1 MFFYDNVYL
10 RGRSILSDIE
20 NDYMYLKLSKVKNL
34 INIILVITTIL
45 YIAYFFRPL
54 TAFYLPIII
63 ETILVFSITFIATT
77 VFKFSN
83 KKIFKLISMYLLL
96 IAILKFISLVYLMF
110 FFGEKEII
118 QCLNLKILAICNV
131 LESIYCF
138 MIIVYVKYVN
148 LNMKLIV
155 VFFTIISL
163 VSICLFDVIVFGV
176 ISTVLLLLILYL
188 LKDFKIFKNNLLNYL
203 KLFII
208 INLSLVL
215 IYALVYIFNLEAL
228 LLLIYILKI
237 LIYLIIY
244 VWISEMLITKP
255 YKTLHQDIIDKNK
268 KLKILNKKMEESN
281 NEFKEFKEKL
291 KDNET
296 YFKNFINNAPM
307 SIVILNNHNYR
318 IFSINKQFSNELN
331 LKNNRQVINRNLF
344 KIINIE
350 NKDEFLITKKG
361 EASYSSGK
369 IDIFWQL
376 NILLQTKDYLII
388 SMKNI
393 TEFKFSEKIKFDLG
407 KRKLSEKI
415 KNDFLSSISHDLKT
429 PINVIYS
436 SVQVQEKFYVDEN
449 INKIGHYNQVNKE
462 NCITLMRLANNL
474 IDSSKIDYDYLKP
487 NFKVYNIVTLVE
499 DSILN
504 LAEYIKEKKL
514 TYIFDTDEEEL
525 YVKCDQEFIQRIILN
540 LISNSIKYTKRGGI
554 RVQIKSNRNKVIID
568 FTDTGEGMDKDFI
581 EKAFL
586 RYSKGNKKGIKNKS
600 TGIGLYIVKSL
611 VELQNGTIYINSIK
625 DAGTN
630 VRLEFSREKNCG
642 IQSGI

>member
-1 MFFYDNVYL
+1 M
-10 RGRSILSDIE
+10 SDIE

-188 LKDFKIFKNNLLNYL
+188 LKDFKLFKNNLLNYL

-208 INLSLVL
+208 VNLSLVL

-228 LLLIYILKI
+228 LLLIYVLKI

-307 SIVILNNHNYR
+307 SIVILNNHNHR

-369 IDIFWQL
+369 IEIFWQL

-504 LAEYIKEKKL
+504 LAEYIKEKNL

>member
-1 MFFYDNVYL
+1 M
-10 RGRSILSDIE
+10 SDIE

-34 INIILVITTIL
+34 INIILVIATIL
-45 YIAYFFRPL
+45 YIVYFFRPL

-188 LKDFKIFKNNLLNYL
+188 LKDFKLFKNNLLNYL

-228 LLLIYILKI
+228 LLLIYVLKI

-244 VWISEMLITKP
+244 VWISEMLIKKP

-307 SIVILNNHNYR
+307 SIVTLNNHNYR

-369 IDIFWQL
+369 IEIFWQL

-554 RVQIKSNRNKVIID
+554 RVQIKSNRNKVVID

>member
-34 INIILVITTIL
+34 INIILVIATIL
-45 YIAYFFRPL
+45 YIVYFFRPL

-228 LLLIYILKI
+228 LLLIYVLKI

-307 SIVILNNHNYR
+307 SIVTLNNHNYR

-369 IDIFWQL
+369 IEIFWQL

>member
-1 MFFYDNVYL
+1 M
-10 RGRSILSDIE
+10 SDIE

-34 INIILVITTIL
+34 INIILVIATIL
-45 YIAYFFRPL
+45 YIVYFFRPL

-188 LKDFKIFKNNLLNYL
+188 LKDFKLFKNNLLNYL

-208 INLSLVL
+208 VNLSLVL

-228 LLLIYILKI
+228 LLLIYVLKI

-307 SIVILNNHNYR
+307 SIVILNNHNHR

-642 IQSGI
+642 IQSRI

>member
-34 INIILVITTIL
+34 INIILVIATIL
-45 YIAYFFRPL
+45 YIVYFFRPL

-188 LKDFKIFKNNLLNYL
+188 LKDFKLFKNNLLNYL

-208 INLSLVL
+208 VNLSLVL

-228 LLLIYILKI
+228 LLLIYVLKI

-307 SIVILNNHNYR
+307 SIVILNNHNHR

-642 IQSGI
+642 IQSRI

>member
-1 MFFYDNVYL
+1 M
-10 RGRSILSDIE
+10 SDIE

-34 INIILVITTIL
+34 INIILVIATIL
-45 YIAYFFRPL
+45 YIVYFFRPL

-228 LLLIYILKI
+228 LLLIYVLKI

-307 SIVILNNHNYR
+307 SIVILNNHNHR

-350 NKDEFLITKKG
+350 NKDEFLITKRG

-369 IDIFWQL
+369 IEIFWQL

>member
-1 MFFYDNVYL
+1 M
-10 RGRSILSDIE
+10 SDIE

-34 INIILVITTIL
+34 INIILVIATIL
-45 YIAYFFRPL
+45 YIVYFFRPL

-244 VWISEMLITKP
+244 VWISEMLIKKP

-307 SIVILNNHNYR
+307 SIVTLNNHNYR

-369 IDIFWQL
+369 IEIFWQL

>member
-34 INIILVITTIL
+34 INIILVIATIL
-45 YIAYFFRPL
+45 YIVYFFRPL

-188 LKDFKIFKNNLLNYL
+188 LKDFKLFKNNLLNYL

-208 INLSLVL
+208 VNLSLVL

-228 LLLIYILKI
+228 LLLIYVLKI

-307 SIVILNNHNYR
+307 SIVILNNHNHR

-361 EASYSSGK
+361 DASYSSGK

>member
-1 MFFYDNVYL
+1 M
-10 RGRSILSDIE
+10 SDIE

-34 INIILVITTIL
+34 INIILVIATIL
-45 YIAYFFRPL
+45 YIVYFFRPL

-228 LLLIYILKI
+228 LLLIYVLKI

-244 VWISEMLITKP
+244 VWISEMLIKKP

-307 SIVILNNHNYR
+307 SIVTLNNHNYR

-369 IDIFWQL
+369 IEIFWQL

>member
-1 MFFYDNVYL
+1 M
-10 RGRSILSDIE
+10 SDIE

-34 INIILVITTIL
+34 INIILVIATIL
-45 YIAYFFRPL
+45 YIVYFFRPL

-155 VFFTIISL
+155 IFFTIISL

-188 LKDFKIFKNNLLNYL
+188 LKDFKLFKNNLLNYL

-228 LLLIYILKI
+228 LFLIYILKI
-237 LIYLIIY
+237 FIYLIIY

-350 NKDEFLITKKG
+350 NKDEFLITKRG

-369 IDIFWQL
+369 IEIFWQL

>member
-1 MFFYDNVYL
+1 M
-10 RGRSILSDIE
+10 SDIE

-34 INIILVITTIL
+34 INIILVIATIL

-436 SVQVQEKFYVDEN
+436 SVQVQEKFYVNEN
-449 INKIGHYNQVNKE
+449 INKICHYNQVNKE

-504 LAEYIKEKKL
+504 LAEYIKEKNL

-554 RVQIKSNRNKVIID
+554 RVQIKSNRNKVVID

>member
-1 MFFYDNVYL
+1 M
-10 RGRSILSDIE
+10 SDIE

-34 INIILVITTIL
+34 INIILVIATIL
-45 YIAYFFRPL
+45 YIVYFFRPL

-188 LKDFKIFKNNLLNYL
+188 LKDFKLFKNNLLNYL

-208 INLSLVL
+208 VNLSLVL

-228 LLLIYILKI
+228 LLLIYVLKI

-307 SIVILNNHNYR
+307 SIVILNNHNNR

-361 EASYSSGK
+361 DASYSSGK

>member
-1 MFFYDNVYL
+1 
-10 RGRSILSDIE
+10 
-20 NDYMYLKLSKVKNL
+20 
-34 INIILVITTIL
+34 
-45 YIAYFFRPL
+45 
-54 TAFYLPIII
+54 
-63 ETILVFSITFIATT
+63 
-77 VFKFSN
+77 
-83 KKIFKLISMYLLL
+83 
-96 IAILKFISLVYLMF
+96 
-110 FFGEKEII
+110 
-118 QCLNLKILAICNV
+118 
-131 LESIYCF
+131 
-138 MIIVYVKYVN
+138 
-148 LNMKLIV
+148 
-155 VFFTIISL
+155 
-163 VSICLFDVIVFGV
+163 
-176 ISTVLLLLILYL
+176 
-188 LKDFKIFKNNLLNYL
+188 
-203 KLFII
+203 
-208 INLSLVL
+208 
-215 IYALVYIFNLEAL
+215 
-228 LLLIYILKI
+228 
-237 LIYLIIY
+237 
-244 VWISEMLITKP
+244 
-255 YKTLHQDIIDKNK
+255 
-268 KLKILNKKMEESN
+268 
-281 NEFKEFKEKL
+281 
-291 KDNET
+291 
-296 YFKNFINNAPM
+296 
-307 SIVILNNHNYR
+307 
-318 IFSINKQFSNELN
+318 
-331 LKNNRQVINRNLF
+331 
-344 KIINIE
+344 
-350 NKDEFLITKKG
+350 
-361 EASYSSGK
+361 
-369 IDIFWQL
+369 
-376 NILLQTKDYLII
+376 
-388 SMKNI
+388 
-393 TEFKFSEKIKFDLG
+393 
-407 KRKLSEKI
+407 
-415 KNDFLSSISHDLKT
+415 
-429 PINVIYS
+429 YS

>member
-1 MFFYDNVYL
+1 M
-10 RGRSILSDIE
+10 SDIE

-188 LKDFKIFKNNLLNYL
+188 LKDFKLFKNNLLNYL

-208 INLSLVL
+208 VNLSLVL

-307 SIVILNNHNYR
+307 SIVILNNHNHR

-350 NKDEFLITKKG
+350 NKDEFLITKRG

-369 IDIFWQL
+369 IEIFWQL

>member
-1 MFFYDNVYL
+1 M
-10 RGRSILSDIE
+10 SDIE

-307 SIVILNNHNYR
+307 SIVILNNHNHR

-611 VELQNGTIYINSIK
+611 AELQNGTIYINSIK

>member
-1 MFFYDNVYL
+1 M
-10 RGRSILSDIE
+10 SDIE

-34 INIILVITTIL
+34 INIILVIATIL
-45 YIAYFFRPL
+45 YIVYFFRPL

-155 VFFTIISL
+155 IFFTIISL

-228 LLLIYILKI
+228 LLLIYVLKI

-350 NKDEFLITKKG
+350 NKDEFLITKRG

-369 IDIFWQL
+369 IEIFWQL

>member
-1 MFFYDNVYL
+1 MN
-10 RGRSILSDIE
+10 DIE

-34 INIILVITTIL
+34 INIILVIATIL
-45 YIAYFFRPL
+45 YIVYFFRPL

-188 LKDFKIFKNNLLNYL
+188 LKDFKLFKNNLLNYL

-244 VWISEMLITKP
+244 VWISEMLIKKP

-307 SIVILNNHNYR
+307 SIVTLNNHNYR

-369 IDIFWQL
+369 IEIFWQL

>member
-1 MFFYDNVYL
+1 M
-10 RGRSILSDIE
+10 SDIE

-34 INIILVITTIL
+34 INIILVIATIL
-45 YIAYFFRPL
+45 YIVYFFRPL

-208 INLSLVL
+208 VNLSLVL

-228 LLLIYILKI
+228 LLLIYVLKI

-307 SIVILNNHNYR
+307 SIVILNNHNHR

-350 NKDEFLITKKG
+350 NKDEFLITKRG

-369 IDIFWQL
+369 IEIFWQL

-415 KNDFLSSISHDLKT
+415 KNNFLSSISHDLKT

>member
-1 MFFYDNVYL
+1 M
-10 RGRSILSDIE
+10 SDIE

-34 INIILVITTIL
+34 INIILVIATIL
-45 YIAYFFRPL
+45 YIVYFFRPL

-188 LKDFKIFKNNLLNYL
+188 LKDFKLFKNNLLNYL

-228 LLLIYILKI
+228 LLLIYVLKI

-307 SIVILNNHNYR
+307 SIVTLNNHNYR

-344 KIINIE
+344 EIINIE

-369 IDIFWQL
+369 IEIFWQL

-554 RVQIKSNRNKVIID
+554 RVQIKSNRNKVVID

>member
-34 INIILVITTIL
+34 INIILVIATIL
-45 YIAYFFRPL
+45 CIAYFFRPL

-188 LKDFKIFKNNLLNYL
+188 LKDFKLFKNNLLNYL

-208 INLSLVL
+208 VNLSLVL

-255 YKTLHQDIIDKNK
+255 YKILHQDIIDKNK

-307 SIVILNNHNYR
+307 SIVILNNHNHR

-350 NKDEFLITKKG
+350 NKDEFLITKRG

-369 IDIFWQL
+369 IEIFWQL

>member
-34 INIILVITTIL
+34 INIILVIATIL
-45 YIAYFFRPL
+45 CIAYFFRPL

-255 YKTLHQDIIDKNK
+255 YKILHQDIIDKNK

>member
-1 MFFYDNVYL
+1 M
-10 RGRSILSDIE
+10 SDIE

-34 INIILVITTIL
+34 INIILVIATIL
-45 YIAYFFRPL
+45 YIVYFFRPL

-307 SIVILNNHNYR
+307 SIVILNNHNHR
-318 IFSINKQFSNELN
+318 IFSINKQFLNELN

-369 IDIFWQL
+369 IDVFWQL

-504 LAEYIKEKKL
+504 LAEYIKEKNL

>member
-1 MFFYDNVYL
+1 M
-10 RGRSILSDIE
+10 SDIE

-34 INIILVITTIL
+34 INIILVIATIL
-45 YIAYFFRPL
+45 YIVYFFRPL

-188 LKDFKIFKNNLLNYL
+188 LKDFKLFKNNLLNYL

-208 INLSLVL
+208 VNLSLVL

-255 YKTLHQDIIDKNK
+255 YKILHQDIIDKNK

>member
-1 MFFYDNVYL
+1 M
-10 RGRSILSDIE
+10 SDIE

-34 INIILVITTIL
+34 INIILVIATIL
-45 YIAYFFRPL
+45 YIVYFFRPL

-307 SIVILNNHNYR
+307 SIVILNNHNHR

>member
-1 MFFYDNVYL
+1 M
-10 RGRSILSDIE
+10 SDIE

-34 INIILVITTIL
+34 INIILVIATIL
-45 YIAYFFRPL
+45 YIVYFFRPL

-188 LKDFKIFKNNLLNYL
+188 LKDFKLFKNNLLNYL

-228 LLLIYILKI
+228 LLLIYVLKI

-307 SIVILNNHNYR
+307 SIVTLNNHNYR

-554 RVQIKSNRNKVIID
+554 RVQIKSNRNKVVID
-568 FTDTGEGMDKDFI
+568 FTDTGEGMDKYFI